1 MSVPRGVQRSS
12 AAPADPP
19 DRGGSWS
26 VAAQTAALVV
36 ALVATVVLAGLAA
49 AYAQARR
56 AVTQQSSAQV
66 LAVAQSVAAEPEV
79 VAGVRSADPARALQP
94 LAEGVRRRTATDFVV
109 IMSPK
114 GIRYSHPD
122 PAQVGQRFR
131 GHTEAAL
138 AGGVVLEDYVGTLG
152 PSRRAVVPVL
162 DGADVVGLVAVG
174 IRKEAVNSRLSTELL
189 PLVVAGLLAGLL
201 GGLGAALIAR
211 RVRRQTRGLRAAELR
226 DMHDHHEAV
235 LHSVTEGLVLVDP
248 TGRVRLANDEAVRLL
263 DLGDDPAGMP
273 VAGLGLPA
281 TLVTALT
288 DELPREDTLLVTERR
303 VLVLNKA
310 RAHREG
316 EDLGSV
322 VTIRDRT
329 DLEALTGELGQARSL
344 SEALRSQ
351 AHESGNRLHTIV
363 SLIELGHPQ
372 RAVEFA
378 TEELDRVQ
386 GLTDRVVSGVEDP
399 TLSAL
404 LLGKAAEAHE
414 RGVVLDVAPDLWWP
428 ADLTS
433 ATDTVT
439 IVGNLVDNAVDA
451 VSRVD
456 GERRVELTTA
466 RREGVLE
473 LVVADTGPGI
483 PVELRDRVVERG
495 FTTNAGDERGG
506 RGLGLALVRH
516 TVERLGGRLEIG
528 APPGGRVAVV
538 LPLPTAA
545 GGGGAAAGG
554 DGAASARVRR

>member
-1 MSVPRGVQRSS
+1 MNVPRGVPRSS
-12 AAPADPP
+12 TAPADPAE
-19 DRGGSWS
+19 RGGSWS

-49 AYAQARR
+49 AYVQARR
-56 AVTQQSSAQV
+56 SVTQQSSAQV
-66 LAVAQSVAAEPEV
+66 LAVAQSVAAEPDV
-79 VAGVRSADPARALQP
+79 VAGVRSADAARTLQP

-109 IMSPK
+109 VMSPQ

-122 PAQVGQRFR
+122 PAQVGRRFQ

-138 AGGVVLEDYVGTLG
+138 AGGVVLEDYAGTLG

-162 DGADVVGLVAVG
+162 DGSEVVGLVAVG
-174 IRKEAVNSRLSTELL
+174 IRKEAVNSRLSDELL

-201 GGLGAALIAR
+201 GGLGAVLIAR

-226 DMHDHHEAV
+226 DMHDHHDAV

-263 DLGDDPAGMP
+263 DLGEDPAGMP
-273 VAGLGLPA
+273 VADLGLPA

-288 DELPREDTLLVTERR
+288 DEQPREDTLLVTERR
-303 VLVLNKA
+303 ILVLNKA

-363 SLIELGHPQ
+363 SLIELGHPE

-378 TEELDRVQ
+378 TEELERVQ

-404 LLGKAAEAHE
+404 LLGKAAESSE
-414 RGVVLDVAPDLWWP
+414 RGISLVVAPDLWWP
-428 ADLTS
+428 ADLAS
-433 ATDTVT
+433 PTDTVT
-439 IVGNLVDNAVDA
+439 IVGNLVDNALDA
-451 VSRVD
+451 VAGVD
-456 GERRVELTTA
+456 GERRVELTTSS
-466 RREGVLE
+466 RDGVLE

-483 PVELRDRVVERG
+483 PVELRERVVERG

-506 RGLGLALVRH
+506 RGLGLALVGH

-528 APPGGRVAVV
+528 GPPGGRVTVT
-538 LPLPTAA
+538 LPLPRNARPA
-545 GGGGAAAGG
+545 GYAGG
-554 DGAASARVRR
+554 DHPASAGVTS

>member
-1 MSVPRGVQRSS
+1 MNVPRGVPRSS
-12 AAPADPP
+12 AGPADPP
-19 DRGGSWS
+19 ERGGSWS

-49 AYAQARR
+49 AYVQARR
-56 AVTQQSSAQV
+56 SVTQQSSAQV

-79 VAGVRSADPARALQP
+79 VAGVHTADAGGTLQA
-94 LAEGVRRRTATDFVV
+94 LAEGVRSRTATDFVV
-109 IMSPK
+109 IMSPQ

-122 PAQVGQRFR
+122 PAEVGRRFR
-131 GHTEAAL
+131 GHIEAAR
-138 AGGVVLEDYVGTLG
+138 AGRVVLEDYAGTLG

-162 DGADVVGLVAVG
+162 DGRDVVGLVAVG
-174 IRKEAVNSRLSTELL
+174 IRKDEVNSRLTDELL
-189 PLVVAGLLAGLL
+189 PLAVAGLLAGLL

-211 RVRRQTRGLRAAELR
+211 RVRHQTRGLSAAELQ
-226 DMHDHHEAV
+226 DMHDHHDAV

-273 VAGLGLPA
+273 VADLGLPT
-281 TLVTALT
+281 TLVSALT
-288 DELPREDTLLVTERR
+288 DEQPREDTLLVTERR
-303 VLVLNKA
+303 ILVLNKA
-310 RAHREG
+310 RVHREG

-329 DLEALTGELGQARSL
+329 DLEELTGELGQARSL

-363 SLIELGHPQ
+363 SLIELGHPE

-386 GLTDRVVSGVEDP
+386 GLTDRVVSGIEDP

-404 LLGKAAEAHE
+404 LLGKAAEANE
-414 RGVVLDVAPDLWWP
+414 RGITLVVAPDLWWP

-439 IVGNLVDNAVDA
+439 IVGNLVDNALDA
-451 VSRVD
+451 VAGVD
-456 GERRVELTTA
+456 GEHRVELTTT
-466 RREGVLE
+466 RSDGVLE
-473 LVVADTGPGI
+473 LVVADSGPGI
-483 PVELRDRVVERG
+483 PVELRERVVERG

-516 TVERLGGRLEIG
+516 TVERLGGGLEIG
-528 APPGGRVAVV
+528 APPGGRVAVT
-538 LPLPTAA
+538 LPLSGGTRPAALA
-545 GGGGAAAGG
+545 GGEHP
-554 DGAASARVRR
+554 ASGRVSS